1 MKKES
6 LSWIKGLQFI
16 SQAESNHAIVVD
28 SSPNRGGYGAG
39 NGPMEMVLMALAGC
53 SGMDV
58 VSILQKKRVNFSG
71 FHIDVEAERADQH
84 PKVYTV
90 IRMKYIVEGKDISE
104 KAVRDAI
111 ELSKNKYCS
120 VSAMLDK
127 TADISYTIELR
138 ESN

>member
-1 MKKES
+1 
-6 LSWIKGLQFI
+6 
-16 SQAESNHAIVVD
+16 
-28 SSPNRGGYGAG
+28 
-39 NGPMEMVLMALAGC
+39 
-53 SGMDV
+53 
-58 VSILQKKRVNFSG
+58 
-71 FHIDVEAERADQH
+71 
-84 PKVYTV
+84 
-90 IRMKYIVEGKDISE
+90 MKYIVEGKDISE